1 MKLKYIIAIIAS
13 ILFLFTGCQ
22 DEEGRVVFPFSSPK
36 ISSVSYSI
44 TDQAVAADSIFISLE
59 INDPETPLSTLEV
72 KLTKGE
78 DELYSKSIRTKGN
91 FAQINKHGIYIPFSA
106 GFEEEEATLLLT
118 AINVEGSETS
128 ETKSFMVKRPIL
140 PETIYLHYDN
150 KVLPMSQS
158 SNNPYDY
165 TTKSGEF
172 PETFSGK
179 ISTDESLENSKFIWG
194 LSENVNE
201 ANIGSVTSPEFS
213 FDYTDWSINKITFN
227 TFTFNLGIEGTSKNL
242 AVNDVTL
249 NPIGGYFYAV
259 VYFEEGQEV
268 EVTGIEDLEGA
279 YNRDFFEY
287 NKDTG
292 KLTFLRESGSW
303 EVYYSTKFN
312 YMWMA
317 RMDDIAPEAF
327 WLIGHG
333 FISAPVWNDEYNYDG
348 WSLDDIARMG
358 YVLKIGENK
367 YQSTVYLSDTHE
379 WGSFE
384 VEMYTQRKWD
394 LETLELSDEAI
405 TGDREGF
412 ALSQSNGF
420 TIADGFVP
428 GYFRLTFDT
437 SDGLSKGK
445 MHIERLED

>member
-1 MKLKYIIAIIAS
+1 MKLKYIIALIGS
-13 ILFLFTGCQ
+13 VLLLFTGCQ
-22 DEEGRVVFPFSSPK
+22 DDEGRVVFPFSSPK
-36 ISSVSYSI
+36 ISAVSYSI
-44 TDQAVAADSIFISLE
+44 ADQAEAADSIFISLD
-59 INDPETPLSTLEV
+59 INDAETPLSTLEV
-72 KLTKGE
+72 QLTKGE
-78 DELYSKSIRTKGN
+78 DELYSKSIRTNGN
-91 FAQINKHGIYIPFSA
+91 FAQINKHGIYIPFNA
-106 GFEEEEATLLLT
+106 GFEEGEATLLLT
-118 AINVEGSETS
+118 AINVEGSETN
-128 ETKSFMVKRPIL
+128 EIKTFMVKRPHL
-140 PETIYLHYDN
+140 PETIYLHYDD
-150 KVLPMSQS
+150 KVIPMLRS
-158 SNNPYDY
+158 SDNPYEY
-165 TTKSGEF
+165 ATESGEF
-172 PETFSGK
+172 PETFNGK
-179 ISTDESLENSKFIWG
+179 ISTNESLENSKFIWG
-194 LSENVNE
+194 LSETVNE
-201 ANIGSVTSPEFS
+201 AEIGSVTSAEFS
-213 FDYTDWSINKITFN
+213 FDYTDWSISKITFN
-227 TFTFNLGIEGTSKNL
+227 TFMFNLGIEGTSKNL

-249 NPIGGYFYAV
+249 NPSGGYFYAI

-287 NKDTG
+287 NQETG
-292 KLTFLRESGSW
+292 NLTFLRESGSW

-333 FISAPVWNDEYNYDG
+333 FISAPIWNDEYNYGG
-348 WSLDDIARMG
+348 WDLEDIARMG

-394 LETLELSDEAI
+394 LETLELSDETI

-412 ALSQSNGF
+412 VLSQSHGF
-420 TIADGFVP
+420 TMADGFVP

-437 SDGLSKGK
+437 SEGISKGK
-445 MHIERLED
+445 MHIERIED